1 MKKIKSFKIFENN
14 SITNQF
20 VKNLIDDLLVDLK
33 DLNDN
38 FSWKLYFGSSS
49 TGIFRSDSEDYLDK
63 KFINCLLEIRC
74 YDNVEFDG
82 SATDILKST
91 KKDWK
96 QIISRMI
103 VVLNLEGI
111 SVYDQVE
118 SLTRAVPDKINPKS
132 HAEVVQNPHTF
143 EVTETYMSK
152 DFELKFD

>member
-38 FSWKLYFGSSS
+38 FSWKLYF
-49 TGIFRSDSEDYLDK
+49 FEDYLDK

-96 QIISRMI
+96 QVISRMI

-118 SLTRAVPDKINPKS
+118 SLTRAVPDKINPKW

-152 DFELKFD
+152 EFELKFD